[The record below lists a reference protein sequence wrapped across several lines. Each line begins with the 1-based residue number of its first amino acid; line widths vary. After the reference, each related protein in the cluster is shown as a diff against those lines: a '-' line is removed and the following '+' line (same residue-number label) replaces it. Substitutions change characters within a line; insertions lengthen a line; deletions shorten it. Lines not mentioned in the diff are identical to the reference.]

1 MRILELCQ
9 FKFYYTSTQPPIID
23 GSIAKND
30 VIYYVKQSSYNY
42 FYNSVYYKNIKNHI
56 KVKQINIQFKDEE
69 GNLLGCKV
77 EEFGS
82 SFDNFIIAKEEVGKD
97 FICWVD
103 QYDNIINLYSYIKSY
118 DDLIVHPVYE
128 KSKYTINLYS
138 DNNSQT
144 LNLEYGSKIRVECPN
159 KNGYRFVG
167 WFDEKAG
174 GDLVIDSSVEVVW
187 SRTNK
192 IDNLYAQYELITYHV
207 TYLTNGGEFVDRNI
221 KDFYTVEEPLTT
233 ANISEI
239 RKFGYV
245 FDCWI
250 YNNKEFVTS
259 YGIYENITLRAAFKG
274 KTRYT
279 YGKITTINDEYAVI
293 DLLNAYV
300 MGEYVFTISNNVK
313 TASFKGNNK
322 IFTNMRIVIS
332 PRSNALILGFED
344 ITFYPAKSSMGNGY
358 DAVDAK
364 NAKDLYINY
373 KGNVSITG
381 GEGKNGSIDSDGSNG
396 GNGINC
402 YKIYFSQYDDSSSIK
417 ITGGAG
423 GTGGNGATGSK
434 GDNGPNPPSGWFW
447 GPKKGDD
454 GFTGQDGHAG
464 GKGGN
469 GGFGI
474 YANQLY
480 GVLVGESI
488 NYKFF
493 GGSGGNGGTGGI
505 GGTGGDG
512 ASDISPD
519 PFTGVGD
526 PGNGGN
532 GGNGGAGGQGGN
544 GSTGTNA
551 FNIYGYA
558 GLGGK
563 GGAGGSGG
571 QAGKG
576 GNAGQNGADGKTGEA
591 GNNGQSGKNGDN
603 GNDGYNT
610 TGNIN
615 GIRKMSYGFRK
626 EFIYHVCRLD

>member
-1 MRILELCQ
+1 M
-9 FKFYYTSTQPPIID
+9 
-23 GSIAKND
+23 
-30 VIYYVKQSSYNY
+30 
-42 FYNSVYYKNIKNHI
+42 
-56 KVKQINIQFKDEE
+56 
-69 GNLLGCKV
+69 
-77 EEFGS
+77 
-82 SFDNFIIAKEEVGKD
+82 
-97 FICWVD
+97 
-103 QYDNIINLYSYIKSY
+103 NLYSYIKSY
-118 DDLIVHPVYE
+118 DDLIVYPVYE

-138 DNNSQT
+138 DNNRQT
-144 LNLEYGSKIRVECPN
+144 LDLEYGSKIRVECPN

-167 WFDEKAG
+167 WFDEKTG
-174 GDLVIDSSVEVVW
+174 GNLVIDSSGEVVW

-192 IDNLYAQYELITYHV
+192 IDNLYAQYELITYYV
-207 TYLTNGGEFVDRNI
+207 TYLTYGGEFVDRNI
-221 KDFYTVEEPLTT
+221 KDFYTAEEPLTT

-245 FDCWI
+245 FDCWR
-250 YNNKEFVTS
+250 YNDKEFVTS
-259 YGIYENITLRAAFKG
+259 YGIYENITLSATFKG
-274 KTRYT
+274 RTRYT
-279 YGKITTINDEYAVI
+279 YSKITTINDEYAVI

-300 MGEYVFTISNNVK
+300 MEEYVFTISNNVK
-313 TASFKGNNK
+313 TVSFKGYNK
-322 IFTNMRIVIS
+322 AFTNMRIVIS

-344 ITFYPAKSSMGNGY
+344 ITFYPSKSSMGNGY

-381 GEGKNGSIDSDGSNG
+381 GEGKNGSIDCDGSNG

-417 ITGGAG
+417 IIGGA
-423 GTGGNGATGSK
+423 
-434 GDNGPNPPSGWFW
+434 
-447 GPKKGDD
+447 
-454 GFTGQDGHAG
+454 
-464 GKGGN
+464 
-469 GGFGI
+469 
-474 YANQLY
+474 
-480 GVLVGESI
+480 
-488 NYKFF
+488 
-493 GGSGGNGGTGGI
+493 GGNGGTGGI

-603 GNDGYNT
+603 GNDGYNP